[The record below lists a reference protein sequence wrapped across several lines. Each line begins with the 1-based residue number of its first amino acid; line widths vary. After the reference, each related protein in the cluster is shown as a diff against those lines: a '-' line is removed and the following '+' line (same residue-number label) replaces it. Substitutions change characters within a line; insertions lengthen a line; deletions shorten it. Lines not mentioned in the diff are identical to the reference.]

1 MREEVLEKARMARF
15 PLKPSRLKCIFA
27 CATEMDIREYV
38 DTQMARHPG
47 RVREPIYEVETTQS
61 DPLTHRGDWN
71 VAEMVLQ
78 AGRVAEIAADRY
90 WQGVEGIDQP
100 TGLSTYMEVITTS
113 PLAVL
118 RRLD

>member
-1 MREEVLEKARMARF
+1 
-15 PLKPSRLKCIFA
+15 
-27 CATEMDIREYV
+27 
-38 DTQMARHPG
+38 
-47 RVREPIYEVETTQS
+47 
-61 DPLTHRGDWN
+61 
-71 VAEMVLQ
+71 MVLQ